1 MQRPR
6 KHKRMK
12 RIVNILSCLWLL
24 LLTLVV
30 ACSDFEEIVVNM
42 QGEEEVELTIRT
54 NVPGLGGSTRTAPTE
69 NITNITALAFDSD
82 KKLIKVAIEDVTT
95 SPSANPSISGTY
107 TVKVPVRTRR
117 IHFIAKNDGEFDTF
131 STEADYGKGEDEL
144 LKDLTTTEL
153 HYWGKLDFDDAT
165 ALKAGGDVTLIRNM
179 AKLVLETSSNDDYI
193 AGLLNHNVKGT
204 IVPYKDGVL
213 GYQTLT
219 NHDLPTNFEI
229 ANDGEGN
236 LGKVHYMF
244 EEFNDI
250 IGETTDLVYAIC
262 NIGGKFY
269 KIAFKS
275 GDSYYYIIRNQVYTI
290 KIAGTLDDKL
300 GRETYTDAVQNGSP
314 INDTTKEQ
322 VHITFEP
329 DGETTFP
336 ITDTEVSMYLGETG
350 KVKVIIPEGIT
361 ELQIGYKTEFFDE
374 DGLIANVIDGDVITA
389 TNTETKDD
397 IYIKTYDVTNI
408 REFELS
414 IDLNESVTE
423 AIDGLEIQFIGSGE
437 LKQSNDKLIVDVLKR
452 DDITLSKTAVEIP
465 KSAGSEFT
473 VSVTMP
479 SFDNFDGDFNL
490 QVTDVDNKFTIAPES
505 QDGIYSVAEGSQT
518 TFTFTLNADGSVG
531 DVYTINFVATSDFHR
546 LTGTTTVTLIDDAVP
561 VPDQDVYEIWV
572 GDGSAWTGT
581 TNSVDFFG
589 YTGTSFNTGT
599 SSNLENTFY
608 DPSADNHK
616 SQAMV
621 MGSDDSFTFTIP
633 EGSNRWLTMLVASDG
648 SGNTPSIQLSNGT
661 WATASSSDAVVP
673 DTYNFGNGEIN
684 TAGRLIRYE
693 LEPGTYTLKGS
704 DAAYLLYYMR
714 VTKTKPTMTDIAQP
728 ELTDY
733 DLAWSGGQ
741 YANTEGKGYL
751 KISDEKHIVDE
762 DNLTH
767 TVSLKDENSLKSSI
781 NLSTST
787 LSGIDLEVETTRV
800 TFTNENENNYS
811 TSETTQNFNNV
822 ADSYQLTTYNAGVYT
837 LSGTIDNPTY
847 KYSAFYDKL
856 QLKYVEYEVKNP
868 IKPGLYN
875 SMNGNVLTPV
885 DGFTNLDEA
894 WAIGFLMPSVVPASS
909 DDLMSNY
916 RAYTIGINIP
926 NWTMSTDISSG
937 LGVIEGENG
946 NYTLGTQTDSNNNNE
961 MIHPREGWT
970 YKIAMASI
978 ADDEIVPSLTG
989 DKASDTDHYFTYK
1002 GTIAKKV
1009 SIPTPYTETA
1019 LNITLDF
1026 YTENNVDFSNLT
1038 FGETKFYLKATIPS
1052 GIPAGRQIM
1061 LDLATSDG
1069 RGGINEW
1076 QSWNQDDSK
1085 GMSYHFNENEVVD
1098 GLTITTTADQTEYL
1112 MCWKYVRSNENN
1124 TNDVSITYTV
1134 SSDKHKLDGENTATI
1149 TIKGNSQ
1156 AVDNPLDLNLDFYA
1170 LNTSG
1175 QKVDNGVNG
1184 SYTDLLLNSS
1194 RFVLEITIDD
1204 ADATKYNGQTVY
1216 LAGDFETTAAGAA
1229 ENGWAI
1235 HWGNSRTDGAISY
1248 YGNNNNGSGLQ
1259 FQIDGN
1265 KTYKIEWVFK
1275 TGGNYN
1281 GGQIGF
1287 DYKISAH
1294 TDTPTTYNLKGD
1306 TQATIAFTNEP
1317 TNTEPDITDGTTI
1330 WTGSQQWGDWSADG
1344 YQPNYLA
1351 INYFLPEGTEITLN
1365 VTSANGGAVEMHDCT
1380 LASLRLASSDVTYPD
1395 QGDDYFNV
1403 SSGNTSPKF
1412 IVPSGGVNGL
1422 RINGSNVTITS
1433 VVVKYPNVTGEI
1445 FSRDFNDNNAINGWG
1460 GEGHVAPTAQ
1470 DGVLVLTNNNSGFAQ
1485 AAVDMGYVPG
1495 SYTLSYRIQGTVNGS
1510 IKQNFQHYYSPKNAD
1525 GSNGNDVYDEDINN
1539 PKDQAT
1545 QFATEWREVKVDI
1558 TISKGANR
1566 LLFDYSNFTGTI
1578 YIDDLKLVKNN

>member
-30 ACSDFEEIVVNM
+30 ACSDFEEIVINM

-117 IHFIAKNDGEFDTF
+117 IHFIAKNDGVFDTF
-131 STEADYGKGEDEL
+131 STEADYGKSDEEL
-144 LKDLTTTEL
+144 LKDHLTTNL
-153 HYWGKLDFDDAT
+153 HYWGKLDFSDAE
-165 ALKAGGDVTLIRNM
+165 ALKAGGDVTLYRNM
-179 AKLVLETSSNDDYI
+179 AKLELTLPTDVSGYI
-193 AGLLNHNVKGT
+193 AGFLNYNTDGT
-204 IVPYKDGVL
+204 IAAYSEKDTDFLYLTDKTSTHYLPATHTNNDEEDKYKDA
-213 GYQTLT
+213 QTKPLMEY
-219 NHDLPTNFEI
+219 L
-229 ANDGEGN
+229 
-236 LGKVHYMF
+236 F
-244 EEFNDI
+244 EEENNNGDY
-250 IGETTDLVYAIC
+250 VYVIC
-262 NIGGKFY
+262 NIAGKYY
-269 KIAFKS
+269 KIAFAYADAN
-275 GDSYYYIIRNQVYTI
+275 GDPVYFPIVRNHSYTI
-290 KIAGTLDDKL
+290 NIKEGYDT
-300 GRETYTDAVQNGSP
+300 TYGVGHFEEAIDAAP
-314 INDTTKEQ
+314 INATAQEEVEFIFDY
-322 VHITFEP
+322 
-329 DGETTFP
+329 ETIIMFIEDRTCE
-336 ITDTEVSMYLGETG
+336 IAVT
-350 KVKVIIPEGIT
+350 IPEGIT
-361 ELQIGYKTEFFDE
+361 QLKV
-374 DGLIANVIDGDVITA
+374 LPV
-389 TNTETKDD
+389 
-397 IYIKTYDVTNI
+397 NI
-408 REFELS
+408 
-414 IDLNESVTE
+414 
-423 AIDGLEIQFIGSGE
+423 
-437 LKQSNDKLIVDVLKR
+437 
-452 DDITLSKTAVEIP
+452 
-465 KSAGSEFT
+465 
-473 VSVTMP
+473 
-479 SFDNFDGDFNL
+479 
-490 QVTDVDNKFTIAPES
+490 FTIQSIEPELTLG
-505 QDGIYSVAEGSQT
+505 DNDLYIVTPGAKY
-518 TFTFTLNADGSVG
+518 TFTLKLDESHTETGKAPVRFIGNGVGKVAHKDVEVKLRRKATIAISPEERTINNTQGSNCYFDVTIPANIDNFVIEAGEAFAVTSVATLNTTPVEPNDDGS
-531 DVYTINFVATSDFHR
+531 Y
-546 LTGTTTVTLIDDAVP
+546 TVTNATYRVTLTLKDDAVGQTGDYP
-561 VPDQDVYEIWV
+561 IHFVGTSEYWGAEGTATITLQEYVAQDLDVYEMWFENNTWN
-572 GDGSAWTGT
+572 GSQDYDVFFTHEGEMITTGEYAT
-581 TNSVDFFG
+581 
-589 YTGTSFNTGT
+589 
-599 SSNLENTFY
+599 NLENTFY

-633 EGSNRWLTMLVASDG
+633 EGSNRWLTLLVASDG
-648 SGNTPSIQLSNGT
+648 SSTPSIQLSNGT

-673 DTYNFGNGEIN
+673 NTYNFGNGEIN

-693 LEPGTYTLKGS
+693 LKPGTYTLQGS

-733 DLAWSGGQ
+733 ELAWSGGQ

-751 KISDEKHIVDE
+751 KISDAKHIVDE

-767 TVSLKDENSLKSSI
+767 TVSLKAENSLKNSL
-781 NLSTST
+781 NLSNT
-787 LSGIDLEVETTRV
+787 LSTFDLTVATTRV
-800 TFTNENENNYS
+800 TFTNENEN
-811 TSETTQNFNNV
+811 
-822 ADSYQLTTYNAGVYT
+822 TYNGDKSVTKDYNNQTNSCSLDTHNAGNYT
-837 LSGTIDNPTY
+837 LKGTINSPAY

-856 QLKYVEYEVKNP
+856 LLDAVEYEVKSP

-875 SMNGNVLTPV
+875 SMDGRVLTPV
-885 DGFTNLDEA
+885 EGFTSMDAA
-894 WAIGFLMPSVVPASS
+894 WAIGFKMPMVVPISASELLPY
-909 DDLMSNY
+909 DANNPKY
-916 RAYTIGINIP
+916 KNYTIDINIP
-926 NWTMSTDISSG
+926 NWTLSTDGDARG
-937 LGVIEGENG
+937 LGVIENSTG
-946 NYTLGTQTDSNNNNE
+946 NYTLGTQENANGDT

-970 YKIAMASI
+970 YKIKWASI
-978 ADDEIVPSLTG
+978 AGESITPELTDEE
-989 DKASDTDHYFTYK
+989 DTDHYFTYK
-1002 GTIAKKV
+1002 GTIDKKV
-1009 SIPTPYTETA
+1009 TIPTPYTETA

-1026 YTENNVDFSNLT
+1026 YTENGVDFNNLT

-1061 LDLATSDG
+1061 LNLVTEG
-1069 RGGINEW
+1069 REGISEHH
-1076 QSWNQDDSK
+1076 SRDADSSK
-1085 GMSYHFNENEVVD
+1085 GISYHYTNDVVD
-1098 GLTITTTADQTEYL
+1098 GLVITTAENQTEYL
-1112 MCWKYVRSNENN
+1112 MCWKYVRSDENN
-1124 TNDVSITYTV
+1124 TNDVTITYTV
-1134 SSDKHKLDGENTATI
+1134 TSGTHTLNGEETATI

-1156 AVDNPLDLNLDFYA
+1156 AGDNPLSIALDFYSDTE
-1170 LNTSG
+1170 NRN
-1175 QKVDNGVNG
+1175 DNN
-1184 SYTDLLLNSS
+1184 YTNLK
-1194 RFVLEITIDD
+1194 LEESHFYLKANISQE
-1204 ADATKYNGQTVY
+1204 DATKYAGQQVQLQGRFTSPYQYGNHQSAIHWDNSRQGNSNMIYYGDNHDGTGLQFTINNGQTEY
-1216 LAGDFETTAAGAA
+1216 LM
-1229 ENGWAI
+1229 
-1235 HWGNSRTDGAISY
+1235 
-1248 YGNNNNGSGLQ
+1248 
-1259 FQIDGN
+1259 
-1265 KTYKIEWVFK
+1265 EWVFD
-1275 TGGNYN
+1275 TGDNYA
-1281 GGQIGF
+1281 GYGDIEF
-1287 DYKISAH
+1287 TYTISNNQGYH
-1294 TDTPTTYNLKGD
+1294 ITGD

-1495 SYTLSYRIQGTVNGS
+1495 SYTLSYRIQGTVSGS

-1539 PKDQAT
+1539 PKDQVT

-1566 LLFDYSNFTGTI
+1566 LLFDYSSFTGTI